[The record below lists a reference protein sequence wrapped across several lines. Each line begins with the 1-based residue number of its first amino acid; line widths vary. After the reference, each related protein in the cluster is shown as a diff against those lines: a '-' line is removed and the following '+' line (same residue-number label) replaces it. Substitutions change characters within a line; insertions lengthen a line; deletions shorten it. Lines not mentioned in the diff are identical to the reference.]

1 MLEKLEQE
9 HKERLERQQ
18 KQYEEYMRHLEEKMK
33 QRLDEFLSS
42 STHLQQSRSDTF
54 NHSIDSQSG
63 RNRTSSMNHQYR
75 PLARDLNL
83 SSDLHQSNGNNT
95 LSRTHSREDISK

>member
-33 QRLDEFLSS
+33 QRLDQYMSS
-42 STHLQQSRSDTF
+42 STNLQQSKSDIF
-54 NHSIDSQSG
+54 NHSD
-63 RNRTSSMNHQYR
+63 RYQYR
-75 PLARDLNL
+75 PLARDLNPP
-83 SSDLHQSNGNNT
+83 QSNGTN

>member
-33 QRLDEFLSS
+33 QRLDQFISS
-42 STHLQQSRSDTF
+42 STNLQQSKSDIF
-54 NHSIDSQSG
+54 NHSHAEQY
-63 RNRTSSMNHQYR
+63 QYR
-75 PLARDLNL
+75 PLARDLH
-83 SSDLHQSNGNNT
+83 SQQSNGSHLT
-95 LSRTHSREDISK
+95 RTHSREDISK

>member
-33 QRLDEFLSS
+33 QRLDQFISS
-42 STHLQQSRSDTF
+42 STNLQQSKSDIF
-54 NHSIDSQSG
+54 NSSHPE
-63 RNRTSSMNHQYR
+63 RYETSTNNYQYR
-75 PLARDLNL
+75 PLARDFN
-83 SSDLHQSNGNNT
+83 SHPSNGSN

>member
-42 STHLQQSRSDTF
+42 STNLQQSRSDIF
-54 NHSIDSQSG
+54 NDSQSG
-63 RNRTSSMNHQYR
+63 RYRTSSTNQQYR
-75 PLARDLNL
+75 PLARELNL
-83 SSDLHQSNGNNT
+83 PSESNGNNT

>member
-18 KQYEEYMRHLEEKMK
+18 KQYEDYMKHLEEKMK
-33 QRLDEFLSS
+33 QRLDDFLTS
-42 STHLQQSRSDTF
+42 STHLRSDTF
-54 NHSIDSQSG
+54 NQSIDSQSG
-63 RNRTSSMNHQYR
+63 RYRTSSTNTQYR
-75 PLARDLNL
+75 PLARDFNL
-83 SSDLHQSNGNNT
+83 SNDLHQSNGSNS